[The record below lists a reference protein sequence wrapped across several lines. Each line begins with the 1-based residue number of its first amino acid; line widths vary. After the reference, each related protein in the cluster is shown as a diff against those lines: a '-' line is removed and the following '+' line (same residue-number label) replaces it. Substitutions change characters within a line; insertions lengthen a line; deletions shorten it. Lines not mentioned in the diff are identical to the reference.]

1 VETAEEILTRIV
13 MESQA
18 ARQRDDVLAKRIT
31 LAIYDRD
38 HKAIRG
44 LINDRINDDLDRLR
58 DAGQP
63 AEPEGPATPETVDA
77 GADGAV
83 NRSPGVAGAE

>member
-38 HKAIRG
+38 QKSIRG

-63 AEPEGPATPETVDA
+63 AEPEEPATPETVDA
-77 GADGAV
+77 GANGAV
-83 NRSPGVAGAE
+83 NRSTGVAGAE

>member
-1 VETAEEILTRIV
+1 METAEEILKRIA

-18 ARQRDDVLAKRIT
+18 SRKRDDVLAKRIT

-38 HKAIRG
+38 QKAIRG
-44 LINDRINDDLDRLR
+44 LINDRINDDLERLR

-63 AEPEGPATPETVDA
+63 AESEEPATSETVGA
-77 GADGAV
+77 GAAGAV
-83 NRSPGVAGAE
+83 NRSPGVAGVE

>member
-1 VETAEEILTRIV
+1 METAEEILTRIV

-38 HKAIRG
+38 QKSIRG

-63 AEPEGPATPETVDA
+63 AEPEEPATSEAVDA
-77 GADGAV
+77 GANGAV
-83 NRSPGVAGAE
+83 DGSPGVAGDK

>member
-1 VETAEEILTRIV
+1 METAEEILTRIG

-38 HKAIRG
+38 QKSIRG

-63 AEPEGPATPETVDA
+63 AEPEGPATSETVDA
-77 GADGAV
+77 GANGAV
-83 NRSPGVAGAE
+83 NGSTGVAGAE